1 MAIRNCSF
9 VCRVAAIGCA
19 AMALA
24 ACQESMVPKDIRPV
38 PYKLV
43 GEMQQNEM
51 KETSPIFIRIFKE
64 ESQLEVWKQRRD
76 GKYALLKTYSICKW
90 SGILGPKV
98 QEGDRQA
105 PEGFYTVT
113 PAQMNPQSN
122 YYLSFNIGFPN
133 AYDKALGRTG
143 SNLMVHG
150 ACSSAGCYSMTD
162 EAAGEIFALAR
173 DAFKGGQRAFQIQA
187 FPFRMTPENLAKHRG
202 DANMAFWKMLKVGYD
217 HFEVTRQPPK
227 VDVCEKRYVF
237 DADAGAAGFSAAGA
251 CPPYQV
257 PDWIATAVA
266 AKEAADEQK
275 MADAA
280 AKLDSDAARLAAQK
294 DKLAEQR
301 AAEQAVAEERA
312 SRPSVLDRI
321 LGRDKEPAPAT
332 PVASETT
339 ASVAPVPTPTPRA
352 NDGAAAVAVA
362 DAPANPPKPA
372 LPPKKAVTAA
382 PPPAPTSV
390 PPVSDEKAPETATAT
405 DTPEVGRIV
414 NRKFLWPDD
423 PPPVAGAAEVLPPTL
438 ESAN

>member
-1 MAIRNCSF
+1 MAIRNYSF
-9 VCRVAAIGCA
+9 VHRVAAIGCA
-19 AMALA
+19 AFVLA
-24 ACQESMVPKDIRPV
+24 ACQESMIPKDIRPV

-43 GEMQQNEM
+43 GEMQQRGM

-64 ESQLEVWKQRRD
+64 ESELEVWKQRRD
-76 GKYALLKTYSICKW
+76 GKYALLKTFSICKW

-113 PAQMNPQSN
+113 PAQMNPKSN
-122 YYLSFNIGFPN
+122 YYLSFNMGFPN

-202 DANMAFWKMLKVGYD
+202 DANMEFWKMLKVGYD
-217 HFEVTRQPPK
+217 HFEVTRQPPT

-237 DADAGAAGFSAAGA
+237 DADAGGATFNANGA
-251 CPPYQV
+251 CPPYRV
-257 PDWIATAVA
+257 PEWIATAVA
-266 AKEAADEQK
+266 AKEAADEKK

-280 AKLDSDAARLAAQK
+280 AKMDADAARLAAQK
-294 DKLAEQR
+294 EKLAEQQA
-301 AAEQAVAEERA
+301 AAEDHA
-312 SRPSVLDRI
+312 SKPSVIDRL

-339 ASVAPVPTPTPRA
+339 ASVAPVPEPTPRA
-352 NDGAAAVAVA
+352 KGGAAAVAVA
-362 DAPANPPKPA
+362 DAPANPPKPP
-372 LPPKKAVTAA
+372 LPPKKTAA
-382 PPPAPTSV
+382 TAQPPTPTPAP
-390 PPVSDEKAPETATAT
+390 PVGNEKAPETATAA
-405 DTPEVGRIV
+405 DTPQVGRIV

-423 PPPVAGAAEVLPPTL
+423 PPAVAGAAEVLPPTL